1 MAITFDRIV
10 KLPTSKKILILA
22 ALMVIIWG
30 LYFYMIYLPQ
40 SEVLNKRNAELT
52 KLETQLQQ
60 LKIVALD
67 VKRFQS
73 EAAKLREEL
82 QLAITQ
88 LPTSKEIPSLLASVS
103 NLGKESRLE
112 FLLFRPTPEVNR
124 EFYAEIPVEIRVR
137 GIFNDVALFFD
148 KVGKLPRI
156 VNINGV
162 AMDSAKEVHGRW
174 EIVTSCTATTFKF
187 IEKDAAELAKENKED
202 KDKKDVKKGNPPRK
216 KIRRSFL

>member
-1 MAITFDRIV
+1 VAITFDRVV
-10 KLPTSKKILILA
+10 KLPTSKKILILV
-22 ALMVIIWG
+22 ALMVLIWG
-30 LYFYMIYLPQ
+30 LYFYLVYLPK

-52 KLETQLQQ
+52 TLETQLQQ

-67 VKRFQS
+67 VKRFQA

-137 GIFNDVALFFD
+137 GIFHDVALFFD

-162 AMDSAKEVHGRW
+162 SMDGAKEVNGRW
-174 EIVTSCTATTFKF
+174 EIVTACTATTFKF
-187 IEKDAAELAKENKED
+187 IEKDAAELAKETD
-202 KDKKDVKKGNPPRK
+202 KDKKDVKKGTPPEK
-216 KIRRSFL
+216 K

>member
-1 MAITFDRIV
+1 VAITFDRIV
-10 KLPTSKKILILA
+10 KLSTAKKILILA
-22 ALMVIIWG
+22 ALMVLIWG

-162 AMDSAKEVHGRW
+162 SMDSAKEVNGRW

-187 IEKDAAELAKENKED
+187 IEKDAAELAKENKEN
-202 KDKKDVKKGNPPRK
+202 KDKKDVKKGNPPEK
-216 KIRRSFL
+216 K

>member
-1 MAITFDRIV
+1 VAITFDRIV

-202 KDKKDVKKGNPPRK
+202 KDKKDVKKGNPPEK
-216 KIRRSFL
+216 K